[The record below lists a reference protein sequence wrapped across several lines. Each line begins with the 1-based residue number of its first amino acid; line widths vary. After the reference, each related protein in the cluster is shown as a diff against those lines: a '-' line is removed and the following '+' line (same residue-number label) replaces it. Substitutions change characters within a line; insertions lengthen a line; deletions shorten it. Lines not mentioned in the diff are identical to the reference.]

1 MSMLLSVSFSQDKL
15 HSTTLKIE
23 SHQPRYLGWALSAGK
38 DSKHNSIDTLQ
49 NTNVAISRYGSGS
62 HIMAYVLADQREWLK
77 KGEQPFEF
85 TVLNNFKNMR
95 DGVNEGKCDYF
106 MWETFTTKPYHDSG
120 EIKRIG
126 QITPPWPA
134 FMFAAHTDL
143 LAKDKQGLVKVLKAI
158 EKATEVFM
166 DQKEDESI
174 KHVMRIL
181 EYPEE
186 DVRRWFK
193 TVRYAEDSQQV
204 SRSAI
209 NVTLSTLLKAGVIT
223 EPTKSIDELVDNE
236 VAHLK
241 D

>member
-1 MSMLLSVSFSQDKL
+1 
-15 HSTTLKIE
+15 
-23 SHQPRYLGWALSAGK
+23 
-38 DSKHNSIDTLQ
+38 
-49 NTNVAISRYGSGS
+49 
-62 HIMAYVLADQREWLK
+62 MAYVLAQQREWLVE
-77 KGEQPFEF
+77 GEQPFDF
-85 TVLNNFKNMR
+85 TVRNDFKSMR
-95 DGVNEGKCDYF
+95 DGVNDGSSDYF

-143 LAKDKQGLVKVLKAI
+143 LADSHAEDLTKVLKAVQ
-158 EKATEVFM
+158 KATKVFM
-166 DQKEDESI
+166 DQKDDESV

-193 TVRYAEDSQQV
+193 TVHYADDSQQI
-204 SRSAI
+204 SRSAME
-209 NVTLSTLLKAGVIT
+209 VTLSTLLNAGVVA
-223 EPTKSIDELVDNE
+223 EPTKSIEELVGPK
-236 VAHLK
+236 VAHLI